1 MAFVPGIGD
10 IVGYV
15 LPASLTTN
23 GTTMTFPTAGQIR
36 PARVI
41 AVGSPGVNTT
51 TVNLEVDLNGT
62 DYPGDESKGKRIY
75 VNNVAQGA
83 SSVQGAYCALASANT
98 GIGKGYRTNTTGE
111 LEIFNTTDNKFYA
124 VHLETNNGVKTLV
137 IETTGTNP

>member
-62 DYPGDESKGKRIY
+62 DYPGDESKGCLLY
-75 VNNVAQGA
+75 TSA
-83 SSVQGAYCALASANT
+83 SDFFWC
-98 GIGKGYRTNTTGE
+98 
-111 LEIFNTTDNKFYA
+111 
-124 VHLETNNGVKTLV
+124 
-137 IETTGTNP
+137 